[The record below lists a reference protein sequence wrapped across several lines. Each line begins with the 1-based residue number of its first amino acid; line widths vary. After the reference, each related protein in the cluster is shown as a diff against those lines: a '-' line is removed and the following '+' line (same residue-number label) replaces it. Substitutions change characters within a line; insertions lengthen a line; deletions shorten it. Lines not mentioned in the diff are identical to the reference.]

1 MSSGRHYPN
10 APITEA
16 VLDLRVMTAPGTNA
30 ADLAKVRA
38 GDETAYPT
46 AEPLMSVIGHMMIGP
61 TPTTSTVQQQT
72 GFVFRRQDGRYIHQ
86 ARLDGFTIS
95 QLPPYSEWP
104 DFRTEAQK
112 QWVRYKEIAR
122 PIGITRAALRYVNRL
137 DIPAP
142 LERLSDYLRLRPQI
156 PEELPQTPRGYF
168 MQLALPTNTEGVVMI
183 TETIIPPSKPGV
195 VSIVL
200 DIDTFREYATPASD
214 EEAWASLDKLR
225 DLKNDVFE
233 ACIED
238 KAREL
243 FQ

>member
-1 MSSGRHYPN
+1 
-10 APITEA
+10 
-16 VLDLRVMTAPGTNA
+16 
-30 ADLAKVRA
+30 
-38 GDETAYPT
+38 
-46 AEPLMSVIGHMMIGP
+46 
-61 TPTTSTVQQQT
+61 
-72 GFVFRRQDGRYIHQ
+72 
-86 ARLDGFTIS
+86 
-95 QLPPYSEWP
+95 
-104 DFRTEAQK
+104 
-112 QWVRYKEIAR
+112 
-122 PIGITRAALRYVNRL
+122 
-137 DIPAP
+137 
-142 LERLSDYLRLRPQI
+142 
-156 PEELPQTPRGYF
+156 
-168 MQLALPTNTEGVVMI
+168 MI